1 LKIKHNESKQNDL
14 KILKKIN
21 FKQKKFKFLQNLVS
35 TTSRMSGKR
44 NSVLGSS
51 TNKFVTDY

>member
-1 LKIKHNESKQNDL
+1 M
-14 KILKKIN
+14 
-21 FKQKKFKFLQNLVS
+21 VS